1 MSLGNQSVLQTRIYF
16 LSKLVVADKVD
27 AKVASWGKIA
37 CKRVF
42 ALGFTGHGHSA
53 HTQIKYCAF
62 EKMFSTL
69 ARVGEAIQYFATL
82 FRSLVRFLTLCKL
95 GREGRLAMNLTSVS
109 VQSSHMCELLFF
121 VLDPLRTFGSAIIT
135 FMGIPPTTCNS

>member
-1 MSLGNQSVLQTRIYF
+1 MSLGNQSALLTRIYF

-62 EKMFSTL
+62 EKMFSSL
-69 ARVGEAIQYFATL
+69 ELEKQYNIL
-82 FRSLVRFLTLCKL
+82 QHC
-95 GREGRLAMNLTSVS
+95 
-109 VQSSHMCELLFF
+109 F
-121 VLDPLRTFGSAIIT
+121 VV
-135 FMGIPPTTCNS
+135 